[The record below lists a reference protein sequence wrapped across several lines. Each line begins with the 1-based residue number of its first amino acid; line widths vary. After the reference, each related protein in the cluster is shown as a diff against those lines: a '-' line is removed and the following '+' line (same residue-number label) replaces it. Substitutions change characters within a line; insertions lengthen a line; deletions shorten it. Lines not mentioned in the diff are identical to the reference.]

1 MSAQELELRNVAH
14 AVSRMEYEAFKRRQ
28 EILLMLTP
36 IEFSRYKWALEQLAE
51 YQKIV
56 DEHIALMKKRY
67 ENPTKR
73 QKILGAY
80 GRLFKAMDSG
90 EEDRKILDNVYDTI
104 LSEE

>member
-14 AVSRMEYEAFKRRQ
+14 AISRMEYEAFRRR
-28 EILLMLTP
+28 EEMLLMLTP
-36 IEFSRYKWALEQLAE
+36 LEFSQYKWALERVAE
-51 YQKIV
+51 HQKIV

-73 QKILGAY
+73 QKILEAY
-80 GRLFKAMDSG
+80 GRLFEAMDSG
-90 EEDRKILDNVYDTI
+90 EKDRKIIDNVYDTI